1 MTWALEPHLAS
12 RFHPSKSASLYSKKR
27 SQPWTRICSRKAKV
41 KHKTAFSM
49 LKFTVFFF
57 DISRKALK
65 KAGKALKTAPF
76 VSFRA
81 KPWFW
86 INGRDAIR
94 AEKSDLSSKQR
105 FVALISAFMPSELG
119 ATLFSKQD
127 LKMRSWNGI
136 KASFWGLDSQCPP
149 LSEIQ
154 SARVSRSSRKTW

>member
-41 KHKTAFSM
+41 KHRISFLS

-57 DISRKALK
+57 DISRKAFE

-81 KPWFW
+81 KPWFR
-86 INGRDAIR
+86 INGRDAIW
-94 AEKSDLSSKQR
+94 AEKSTLSSKR
-105 FVALISAFMPSELG
+105 LFVVLLSAFMPSEW
-119 ATLFSKQD
+119 
-127 LKMRSWNGI
+127 RR
-136 KASFWGLDSQCPP
+136 KARDDAVFKARPHFEALTVNVSP